1 MPSFSETSYLHLI
14 IRSTLSE
21 GLGKGVVI
29 YLELSDLVVLVGCHS
44 YEGTL
49 QKVLGED
56 GLLGS
61 LGDEL

>member
-21 GLGKGVVI
+21 GLGKGIVV
-29 YLELSDLVVLVGCHS
+29 YLELSDLVILVGCDP
-44 YEGTL
+44 YESTL
-49 QKVLGED
+49 QQVLGED